1 MASSKRH
8 RDEERIPCEYCT
20 RLYSAKGMA
29 KHHSACP
36 SKISMTSSGL
46 EAFQTLVEEERV
58 RSR

>member
-1 MASSKRH
+1 
-8 RDEERIPCEYCT
+8 
-20 RLYSAKGMA
+20 MA